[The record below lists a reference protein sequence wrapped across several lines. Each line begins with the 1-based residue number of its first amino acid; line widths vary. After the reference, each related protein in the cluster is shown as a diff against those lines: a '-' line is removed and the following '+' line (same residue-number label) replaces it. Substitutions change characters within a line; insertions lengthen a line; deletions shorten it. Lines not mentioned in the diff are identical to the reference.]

1 MNRHIID
8 NSINSSQLITLM
20 DALRF
25 RIKNI
30 KLEPSL
36 TLMQRVSI
44 SFDVKVN
51 IYAIAVNAVRR

>member
-1 MNRHIID
+1 
-8 NSINSSQLITLM
+8 M